1 MPRKQYQYHYIYRTT
16 NLINQKYYV
25 GMHST
30 NDLNDGYMGSG
41 DRITRS
47 IRKYGKENFKFEI
60 LEYLETRELL
70 KQREREIINEELLDD
85 KLCMNLVYGGGGGYI
100 SPEGVKKGRKKSDQ
114 ILEKKYGKN
123 FRKIISENYYNSLTP
138 LEREILTE
146 KIKEGLRNS
155 NYDFGSSFRGKT
167 HTDKAKRIIGEKSSI
182 NQKGK
187 KNSQFGTCWLTNGL
201 INIKVYKK
209 DIHLYS
215 EWTRGRTLKKQDDI
229 A

>member
-1 MPRKQYQYHYIYRTT
+1 
-16 NLINQKYYV
+16 
-25 GMHST
+25 MHST

-167 HTDKAKRIIGEKSSI
+167 HTDKAKRIIKR
-182 NQKGK
+182 N
-187 KNSQFGTCWLTNGL
+187 
-201 INIKVYKK
+201 KV
-209 DIHLYS
+209 
-215 EWTRGRTLKKQDDI
+215 
-229 A
+229 